1 MGPRSGQGLNPRGTP
16 REVPV
21 LQARPTQASPRLQSS
36 WLGRA
41 VSLGVRAADLMFS
54 TSSHVAGL
62 VCMEH
67 AGLAGRPVLALLN
80 LAMANVG
87 KC

>member
-1 MGPRSGQGLNPRGTP
+1 MRSLCPLMRCSA
-16 REVPV
+16 
-21 LQARPTQASPRLQSS
+21 ARADPGKPTVALL

-41 VSLGVRAADLMFS
+41 VSLGVQAADLMFS

>member
-1 MGPRSGQGLNPRGTP
+1 MRCSA
-16 REVPV
+16 
-21 LQARPTQASPRLQSS
+21 ARADPGKPTVALL

-41 VSLGVRAADLMFS
+41 VSLGVQAADLMFS